1 MINFNLKN
9 RVAIVTG
16 GAQGFG
22 YAITERFI
30 ESGAKVVIWDID
42 ENEAKKTLEKISSK
56 ELSYQIVDVS
66 NFETI
71 NKSLLETEKKFGK
84 IDIFI
89 NNAGMAGMNTTVA
102 KYPIEE
108 WKKVMNLN
116 LNSVFFCCKAVVP
129 FMEKNNYGRIVH
141 QKQELLD

>member
-30 ESGAKVVIWDID
+30 ESGAKVAIWDID
-42 ENEAKKTLEKISSK
+42 ENEAKKTLEKIPSK

-66 NFETI
+66 DFETI
-71 NKSLLETEKKFGK
+71 NKSLLETEKK
-84 IDIFI
+84 I
-89 NNAGMAGMNTTVA
+89 
-102 KYPIEE
+102 
-108 WKKVMNLN
+108 WKNRYFYK
-116 LNSVFFCCKAVVP
+116 
-129 FMEKNNYGRIVH
+129 
-141 QKQELLD
+141 